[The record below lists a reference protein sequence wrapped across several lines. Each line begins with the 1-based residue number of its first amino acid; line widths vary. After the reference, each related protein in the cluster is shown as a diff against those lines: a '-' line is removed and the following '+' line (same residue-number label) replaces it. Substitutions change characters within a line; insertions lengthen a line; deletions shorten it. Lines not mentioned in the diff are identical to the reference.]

1 MWHTMPRDSASAGG
15 TEMSC
20 QNSHCAGSVGLGPL
34 QSPVLAEGEAAWGQ
48 LPSLPFPCTGDC
60 CSLCFQLQCKGF
72 AAELWCLR
80 SVGIKH
86 SLKEKI

>member
-20 QNSHCAGSVGLGPL
+20 QNSHRAGSVGPGPL

-48 LPSLPFPCTGDC
+48 LPSLPFPSPAQVIAAPSASS
-60 CSLCFQLQCKGF
+60 CSAKALQLSCG
-72 AAELWCLR
+72 
-80 SVGIKH
+80 V
-86 SLKEKI
+86 